1 MVPMNGF
8 RNFKV
13 RMIASGVARRHPL
26 PVYGVSVQP
35 IARYYPLQSS
45 SQWGNTKTR
54 TRSLHDGVLLTL
66 MFQSD
71 TEIQACDL
79 QCSSALTNIRC
90 NGVAIFETTLFHSH
104 NWFTSTSLHCT
115 LQKLLFQFP
124 ACIRL
129 FLFHPYVGERIS
141 GTGTTITPN

>member
-1 MVPMNGF
+1 
-8 RNFKV
+8 
-13 RMIASGVARRHPL
+13 MIASGVARQHAL
-26 PVYGVSVQP
+26 PVYGVLVQP
-35 IARYYPLQSS
+35 IAMHYPLQSS

-54 TRSLHDGVLLTL
+54 TNAHKIITL

-79 QCSSALTNIRC
+79 QCSSALTNMRC

-129 FLFHPYVGERIS
+129 FLFHLYVGERIS